1 MQCCVTG
8 PAFEYLLQ
16 QPNQALVQ
24 AVMLNSVAFT
34 RMRSHQKGQL
44 MDLLGRKG
52 LHHMLNGQRQHILVR
67 VLVLEPPPHVEWS
80 TSTYTGKN
88 PRIGAPSVS
97 HCVLI
102 CLSLCL
108 SACLPVCLSICLSA
122 CRLPGRLG
130 VQTSLWPLYQ
140 TMFLYPKP
148 LGSCKWA
155 LTQILLH
162 ESQHYSYI
170 SATSKMQGSFD
181 AVAQWKAACVCRA
194 WASHACTVG
203 MASMIWRPWP
213 MQMWAWLWGRQRP
226 QLRPPSVTHII
237 PLQVCSSPHSV
248 CASTHLLYSFLL
260 YSFLLCSFLLYSFL
274 LYSFLLYSF
283 HLRLICLR
291 LCFWRFC
298 ALHSRPSGKCHAG
311 MLQFLACALVH
322 EQSHAPHPQM

>member
-67 VLVLEPPPHVEWS
+67 ILVLEPPPHVEWS

-108 SACLPVCLSICLSA
+108 SACLSVCLSVCPYVCL
-122 CRLPGRLG
+122 R
-130 VQTSLWPLYQ
+130 
-140 TMFLYPKP
+140 
-148 LGSCKWA
+148 
-155 LTQILLH
+155 
-162 ESQHYSYI
+162 
-170 SATSKMQGSFD
+170 
-181 AVAQWKAACVCRA
+181 AACLAA
-194 WASHACTVG
+194 WVSKRLSGHCIKRC
-203 MASMIWRPWP
+203 SCI
-213 MQMWAWLWGRQRP
+213 Q
-226 QLRPPSVTHII
+226 S
-237 PLQVCSSPHSV
+237 PLAAANGH
-248 CASTHLLYSFLL
+248 
-260 YSFLLCSFLLYSFL
+260 
-274 LYSFLLYSF
+274 
-283 HLRLICLR
+283 
-291 LCFWRFC
+291 
-298 ALHSRPSGKCHAG
+298 
-311 MLQFLACALVH
+311 
-322 EQSHAPHPQM
+322 